1 MFFSGRTWFIIIL
14 LSIVL
19 GVGVKRHLK
28 LRSVIEQFEVN
39 SMLPEGID
47 AEAIIKEAES
57 K

>member
-14 LSIVL
+14 LCIVL
-19 GVGVKRHLK
+19 AVGIKRHLK

-39 SMLPEGID
+39 STLPERID

>member
-19 GVGVKRHLK
+19 GVGIKRHLK

-39 SMLPEGID
+39 STLPEGID
-47 AEAIIKEAES
+47 GESIIKEAES

>member
-19 GVGVKRHLK
+19 GVGIKRHLK

-39 SMLPEGID
+39 STLPEGID
-47 AEAIIKEAES
+47 AEAIIKEAGS

>member
-19 GVGVKRHLK
+19 GVGIKRHLK
-28 LRSVIEQFEVN
+28 LRSVIELLEVN
-39 SMLPEGID
+39 STLPEGID

>member
-19 GVGVKRHLK
+19 AVGIKRHLK

-39 SMLPEGID
+39 STLPERID

>member
-1 MFFSGRTWFIIIL
+1 MFFSGRTWFIITL

-39 SMLPEGID
+39 STLPEGID
-47 AEAIIKEAES
+47 AEDIIKEAES

>member
-19 GVGVKRHLK
+19 AVGIKRHLK

-39 SMLPEGID
+39 STLPEGID

>member
-19 GVGVKRHLK
+19 AVGVKRHLK
-28 LRSVIEQFEVN
+28 LRSVIEQFKVN
-39 SMLPEGID
+39 STLAERID

>member
-19 GVGVKRHLK
+19 AVGVKRHLK

-39 SMLPEGID
+39 STLPERID

-57 K
+57 E

>member
-19 GVGVKRHLK
+19 GVGIKRHLK

-39 SMLPEGID
+39 STLPEGID
-47 AEAIIKEAES
+47 AESIIKEAES

>member
-19 GVGVKRHLK
+19 AVGIKRHLK

-39 SMLPEGID
+39 STLPEGID
-47 AEAIIKEAES
+47 AEDIIKEAES

>member
-19 GVGVKRHLK
+19 GVGIKRHLK

-39 SMLPEGID
+39 STLTEGID